1 MISPYHAAAPADY
14 VTLKLAE
21 IVTGLSEKAMRRKIE
36 DGKWVEGQEYRY
48 SPDGGVF
55 IYLPGYYKWV
65 ESGQGSR
72 RARRPSASS
81 SSSTERL
88 SASA

>member
-1 MISPYHAAAPADY
+1 MTIQPPAAHPADY
-14 VTLKLAE
+14 ITVELAE
-21 IVTGLSEKAMRRKIE
+21 IVTGLSKKAIYRKIE
-36 DGKWVEGQEYRY
+36 DGKWVEGREFRY

-72 RARRPSASS
+72 RARRASASS
-81 SSSTERL
+81 SCSTARQ